1 MWQTEI
7 GNYGSFFALLPP
19 PLLKTQQIRNLKK
32 WRKKN
37 CWRYH
42 HFTYVYQKHNHMR
55 YGSWNTE
62 WDKQNILSSWVI
74 FYPLQP
80 AKSKFWKNEK
90 SNCICYH
97 FTHVYH
103 KSWSYDICFLRYKA
117 RQDFLSF
124 WAIFCP
130 LTLLTTRKIKI
141 LKKWHKHAWRYYHCT
156 HVYHKWQSHEVWFL
170 RYGPQWAGFFV
181 ILHHFLPLYP
191 PNNLENQNFE
201 KTKKKPGCILILHIC
216 TINDNLMMYGS
227 WDMERKKQNF
237 LSFWTVF
244 CPFTSPKDLENE
256 NFGKTKKKAWRH
268 YHFTRVPYM
277 TIIWYMVPEIWS
289 ETDKICCHFGL
300 FFALLPP

>member
-1 MWQTEI
+1 MDLKNNYLLKKLLKGWILIFTMLYLKKRKKNTWRYYYFTLRTKNPDDMIYSSWDNRVWQTEI
-7 GNYGSFFALLPP
+7 GNYGSFFTLLPP

-62 WDKQNILSSWVI
+62 WDRQNILSSLVI
-74 FYPLQP
+74 FYPLLP

-130 LTLLTTRKIKI
+130 LTLLTTWKIKI

-156 HVYHKWQSHEVWFL
+156 HVYHKWQSH
-170 RYGPQWAGFFV
+170 
-181 ILHHFLPLYP
+181 
-191 PNNLENQNFE
+191 
-201 KTKKKPGCILILHIC
+201 
-216 TINDNLMMYGS
+216 
-227 WDMERKKQNF
+227 
-237 LSFWTVF
+237 
-244 CPFTSPKDLENE
+244 
-256 NFGKTKKKAWRH
+256 
-268 YHFTRVPYM
+268 
-277 TIIWYMVPEIWS
+277 
-289 ETDKICCHFGL
+289 
-300 FFALLPP
+300 

>member
-1 MWQTEI
+1 MIWSTVLEI
-7 GNYGSFFALLPP
+7 IECDRLKLVIMGHFSPFYHLLSSKPN
-19 PLLKTQQIRNLKK
+19 KSEIWRNEEKE
-32 WRKKN
+32 KN

-62 WDKQNILSSWVI
+62 WDRQNILSSLVI
-74 FYPLQP
+74 FYPLLP

-156 HVYHKWQSHEVWFL
+156 HVYHKWQSH
-170 RYGPQWAGFFV
+170 
-181 ILHHFLPLYP
+181 
-191 PNNLENQNFE
+191 
-201 KTKKKPGCILILHIC
+201 
-216 TINDNLMMYGS
+216 
-227 WDMERKKQNF
+227 
-237 LSFWTVF
+237 
-244 CPFTSPKDLENE
+244 
-256 NFGKTKKKAWRH
+256 
-268 YHFTRVPYM
+268 
-277 TIIWYMVPEIWS
+277 
-289 ETDKICCHFGL
+289 
-300 FFALLPP
+300 